1 MGRILIG
8 FSAFGH
14 NQVLLKSSSSYSSSK
29 SQSWRGHIVDDN
41 RALDV
46 NHKWRLCFAVMR
58 TLSSATG
65 LMVGMIPAA
74 FILEEESKTHYFAMQ
89 ESFKDHD
96 ATTFWNLCFGA
107 SSKAAWL
114 MVLMWM
120 ILLAISSFHT
130 FLKVNGLSF
139 ESDRSSEEIT
149 TEEDDEEN
157 DEDDEKDMMVEELTP
172 LVSKKLKKRS
182 VSEPVNDVASQMY
195 THTHTH
201 TRTHHHRYFPRPQ
214 KEQQMYKRET

>member
-1 MGRILIG
+1 MADYLSPGIGFWVALMGRILIG

-89 ESFKDHD
+89 ESQRLH
-96 ATTFWNLCFGA
+96 AQSAENA
-107 SSKAAWL
+107 SMDLFMAINAANSY
-114 MVLMWM
+114 M
-120 ILLAISSFHT
+120 
-130 FLKVNGLSF
+130 
-139 ESDRSSEEIT
+139 RS
-149 TEEDDEEN
+149 
-157 DEDDEKDMMVEELTP
+157 P
-172 LVSKKLKKRS
+172 
-182 VSEPVNDVASQMY
+182 
-195 THTHTH
+195 
-201 TRTHHHRYFPRPQ
+201 
-214 KEQQMYKRET
+214 